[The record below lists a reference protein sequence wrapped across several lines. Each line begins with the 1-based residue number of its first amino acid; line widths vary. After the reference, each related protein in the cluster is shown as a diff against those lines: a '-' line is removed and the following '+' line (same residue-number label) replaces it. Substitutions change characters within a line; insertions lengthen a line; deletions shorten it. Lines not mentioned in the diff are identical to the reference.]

1 MMRGFFFTGANAG
14 RHRFAMLRG
23 AGRGILPGNDV
34 PGGLMDDAQHSLQR
48 KLEQERRHLA
58 CLCAGFAQPHGH
70 GDEADNARDEMAE
83 LLARSHAGLCAARIR
98 ALEGLLG
105 DLRCSGHRLCM
116 DCGEEIPLS
125 RLLAVPGAC
134 RCHDCQQLAEE
145 EARPCDRRPPWL
157 PDSPAP
163 AAPLR

>member
-1 MMRGFFFTGANAG
+1 PR
-14 RHRFAMLRG
+14 
-23 AGRGILPGNDV
+23 
-34 PGGLMDDAQHSLQR
+34 
-48 KLEQERRHLA
+48 
-58 CLCAGFAQPHGH
+58 H

-83 LLARSHAGLCAARIR
+83 LLAWSHANLCAARIR

-105 DLRCSGHRLCM
+105 DLRCSGRRLCM

-134 RCHDCQQLAEE
+134 RCRDCQQLAEE
-145 EARPCDRRPPWL
+145 EGPVCDQRPPLL
-157 PDSPAP
+157 PEGLLPL

>member
-1 MMRGFFFTGANAG
+1 MMFPEVLWTTPSIPCNANWN
-14 RHRFAMLRG
+14 R
-23 AGRGILPGNDV
+23 N
-34 PGGLMDDAQHSLQR
+34 GGTWP
-48 KLEQERRHLA
+48 A
-58 CLCAGFAQPHGH
+58 C
-70 GDEADNARDEMAE
+70 
-83 LLARSHAGLCAARIR
+83 ARSHAGLCAARIR

-105 DLRCSGHRLCM
+105 DLRCSGRRLCM